1 MKQLLLV
8 LVLMLGGF
16 ALQAQQSNSVKP
28 ELTVYPNPAI
38 DNISVQ
44 DNNDAVSQVVV
55 FSLIGKKVKSFEHL
69 KGEYHY
75 VGDLPKGVYLV
86 QMIDKSKR
94 VLTTQK
100 IDKR

>member
-1 MKQLLLV
+1 MKQILLV

-16 ALQAQQSNSVKP
+16 ALQAQQSNAIKP

-55 FSLIGKKVKSFEHL
+55 FNLIGKKVKSFEHL

-86 QMIDKSKR
+86 QMIDKTKR